1 MTRERTTIK
10 ADRGACGWRRPTGAA
25 TYSRSGARRAKW
37 RTKQRS
43 KGRAYASIFG
53 LWRRR
58 GASGGPG
65 RPRALPLGLPDTLA
79 AMNPHGGA
87 ERHKKRRPRLG
98 PKPAW
103 ATRPPT
109 ERFATMKRLLF
120 AALALGLLTSVA
132 SAQQAIGPGR
142 TRGDTYFSGGC
153 GSSWEIC
160 AQRRAARSNPK
171 VAQANSP
178 VPKFCYS
185 LKTGKF
191 THWGPCRRVVLPN
204 GQVVKVAH

>member
-1 MTRERTTIK
+1 KTSRRTKNEPRTMTRERTTIK

-79 AMNPHGGA
+79 AMNPHGGRNDTRNDVHA
-87 ERHKKRRPRLG
+87 WGQNRRGRLD
-98 PKPAW
+98 
-103 ATRPPT
+103 
-109 ERFATMKRLLF
+109 
-120 AALALGLLTSVA
+120 
-132 SAQQAIGPGR
+132 AQQK
-142 TRGDTYFSGGC
+142 
-153 GSSWEIC
+153 GS
-160 AQRRAARSNPK
+160 QP
-171 VAQANSP
+171 
-178 VPKFCYS
+178 
-185 LKTGKF
+185 
-191 THWGPCRRVVLPN
+191 
-204 GQVVKVAH
+204 